1 MLLVNTDKI
10 NVFLV
15 KMGITKVSQDQA
27 HVKNVLA
34 ITRPMINALPVI
46 NVSDFY
52 MKSAQSCSELYLI
65 NCVVVCVS
73 IQG

>member
-1 MLLVNTDKI
+1 MTALPAERGFI
-10 NVFLV
+10 
-15 KMGITKVSQDQA
+15 KVVLDWA

-34 ITRPMINALPVI
+34 ITRPMTNALPVI

-52 MKSAQSCSELYLI
+52 MKSPQSCSELYLI

>member
-1 MLLVNTDKI
+1 MTALPAKRGL
-10 NVFLV
+10 
-15 KMGITKVSQDQA
+15 TKVVQDWA

-34 ITRPMINALPVI
+34 ITRPMTNALPVM

-52 MKSAQSCSELYLI
+52 MKSDHSCSELFLI
-65 NCVVVCVS
+65 TCVYICMS